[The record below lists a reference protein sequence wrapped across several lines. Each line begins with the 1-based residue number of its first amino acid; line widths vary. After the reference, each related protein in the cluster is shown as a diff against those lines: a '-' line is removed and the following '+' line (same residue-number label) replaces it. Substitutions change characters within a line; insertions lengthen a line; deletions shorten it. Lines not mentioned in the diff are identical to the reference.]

1 MMPKYDFIFSL
12 GAACSCTQMLRK
24 AQLQFASYPL
34 DWLFGSD
41 LAGRIDIVASR
52 FERFLV
58 SYVYS
63 ERSISC
69 DAYHNEFNDLTFNHD
84 FESGK
89 ELKETYLAVKEKYDR
104 RIKRLLD
111 RIEAAQTVLGVFVE
125 TPDSGKS
132 KYTAQDLREIHAK
145 LNNAFPNK
153 RFDLLYI
160 SPDTE
165 MGHGETVTEL
175 SEDGLDWIITEYSYT
190 KHNEPPYSVDHRVM
204 LKILKKYKL
213 NLPLSFRLKRL
224 LQRLYIRAIPIKSV
238 RKKTETKIQI
248 LKGTRMNFRPCPG
261 P

>member
-1 MMPKYDFIFSL
+1 MPKYDFIFSL

-52 FERFLV
+52 FERFLEIDDL

-89 ELKETYLAVKEKYDR
+89 ELKETYPAVKEKYDR

-132 KYTAQDLREIHAK
+132 KYTAQDLREIRTK
-145 LNNAFPNK
+145 LNKAFPNK
-153 RFDLLYI
+153 RFDLLYV
-160 SPDTE
+160 SPDTALE
-165 MGHGETVTEL
+165 HGEIVTEL
-175 SEDGLDWIITEYSYT
+175 SENGVDWVVSEYRYKKPDVPSYA
-190 KHNEPPYSVDHRVM
+190 VDHRVIV
-204 LKILKKYKL
+204 KILKKYKL

-224 LQRLYIRAIPIKSV
+224 CQRLMIRLIPIRSV
-238 RKKTETKIQI
+238 RKK
-248 LKGTRMNFRPCPG
+248 LKQKYRF
-261 P
+261 